1 MRRILLWVLSV
12 CVLLLV
18 FTTLA
23 FYVSPWPRAL
33 LVRAAFDRDTQR
45 ITERLNKHVPD
56 GVASRLNLHYDTTD
70 SDAYLD
76 VYFPVKAAV
85 GNQRLPTLVWIH
97 GGGWVS
103 GDKAQI
109 SQYARI
115 IAKHGYTVV
124 SIDYSLAPGA
134 TYPTPVLQANRA
146 LMYLVDQA
154 AALHIDPQRL
164 FLAGDSAGA
173 QIAAVLANGISIPAY
188 AQQVGFRPGIARR
201 QLAGVVLFCGPYDF
215 RHVNLDGDFGSFLRT
230 VLWSYSGQRDFMNS
244 PHFMTGAVLEY
255 VSPAFPPTFIS
266 VGNADP
272 LAPQSR
278 ALAERLSGLGVPV
291 DTLFFPAD
299 FQPGLPHEYQFNLDT
314 PAGQSALAYLLAFL
328 ARYSTMSVPAAD
340 QAVPA
345 THSGRMAHNPV

>member
-1 MRRILLWVLSV
+1 MRRIFLRVLSI
-12 CVLLLV
+12 CVLLLALVALV
-18 FTTLA
+18 FY
-23 FYVSPWPRAL
+23 FSPWPRAL
-33 LVRAAFDRDTQR
+33 LVCAVFDRDTQQ
-45 ITERLNKHVPD
+45 ITQRLNKHVPD
-56 GVASRLNLHYDTTD
+56 GVASRLNLHYDSAD

-85 GNQRLPTLVWIH
+85 SNQRLPTLVWIH

-109 SQYARI
+109 GQYARI

-146 LMYLVDQA
+146 LAYLVDQA

-173 QIAAVLANGISIPAY
+173 QIAAVLANGIGNPIY
-188 AQQVGFRPGIARR
+188 AQQVGFRPGIDRQ

-215 RHVNLDGDFGSFLRT
+215 RHVNLNGDFGAFLHT
-230 VLWSYSGQRDFMNS
+230 VLWSYSGQRDFMNN
-244 PHFMTGAVLEY
+244 PHFMTGSVLEF
-255 VSPAFPPTFIS
+255 VTAEFPPTFIS

-272 LAPQSR
+272 LAAQSR

-299 FQPGLPHEYQFNLDT
+299 FEPGLPHEYQFNLDT
-314 PAGQSALAYLLAFL
+314 SAGQSALAYLLAFL
-328 ARYSTMSVPAAD
+328 ARYSAVSAPAAD
-340 QAVPA
+340 QALPA
-345 THSGRMAHNPV
+345 THSGRMVQSPV